1 MSLWSQL
8 TELILPIL
16 FLFVAFI
23 YSSVGLGGGS
33 AYTALLAIFGAS
45 YQMIPTTSLTMN
57 LIVTFVGM
65 VHFWKNGHGR
75 LNLILPF
82 LVTSIPMAYFA
93 GSIAM
98 PELIFKLILLATLI
112 LVLVRI
118 YLINDLKIGIQLTGI
133 KKWIFIFSLGGILG
147 FIAGAVGIGGGI
159 YLVPLIIMFGLGTE
173 KEAAAAGSMFI
184 WVISLVGVISRAQFG
199 NFDLQFILPL
209 AVAVLMGGLGGSYL
223 GAVKFEAKTI
233 QKVMGS
239 VIIIAILSLIK
250 GIL

>member
-1 MSLWSQL
+1 
-8 TELILPIL
+8 
-16 FLFVAFI
+16 
-23 YSSVGLGGGS
+23 
-33 AYTALLAIFGAS
+33 
-45 YQMIPTTSLTMN
+45 
-57 LIVTFVGM
+57 
-65 VHFWKNGHGR
+65 
-75 LNLILPF
+75 
-82 LVTSIPMAYFA
+82 
-93 GSIAM
+93 
-98 PELIFKLILLATLI
+98 
-112 LVLVRI
+112 
-118 YLINDLKIGIQLTGI
+118 
-133 KKWIFIFSLGGILG
+133 
-147 FIAGAVGIGGGI
+147 
-159 YLVPLIIMFGLGTE
+159 MFGLGTE